1 MIRQLI
7 GGKNNANTVV
17 GFFRKS
23 ELTFLPGGK
32 AVLKNKVSFKNSY
45 LLCSDERFCDQWIG
59 PFCTGFAV
67 SKNTIASAG
76 HCMKDVSLADFVC
89 IFGYQLSSK
98 GQIVDTFY
106 AEQILHPTEIVKNG
120 LTESN
125 PNDYLFLKVQENIP
139 SQRIS
144 QLDPNPLKGASD
156 KIYVIGH
163 PCGIPMK
170 IGLNGSIRDN
180 TNPNFFVSTLDT
192 YGGNSGSP
200 VFKAANNKVIG
211 SKFTF
216 SLPARK

>member
-1 MIRQLI
+1 M
-7 GGKNNANTVV
+7 
-17 GFFRKS
+17 
-23 ELTFLPGGK
+23 
-32 AVLKNKVSFKNSY
+32 
-45 LLCSDERFCDQWIG
+45 
-59 PFCTGFAV
+59 
-67 SKNTIASAG
+67 
-76 HCMKDVSLADFVC
+76 
-89 IFGYQLSSK
+89 
-98 GQIVDTFY
+98 
-106 AEQILHPTEIVKNG
+106 HPTEIVKNG

-211 SKFTF
+211 ILIKGHKDFVTVEGC
-216 SLPARK
+216 RKSFRCGVTECRGEDATRIAPLISIIPK